1 MQKAVALTLLF
12 GLSIGYGN
20 ALSLRHSNSTR
31 SDDINLCPVTPL
43 PPKRCPQRN
52 DRFSISD
59 LLAALPEFAKV
70 YAQRP
75 IDQNI
80 QGMNVN
86 HAFAVWYTARSLR
99 PSAVVESGVHA
110 GQGTWLLRMAVGPSV
125 PIFSLDPLDP
135 TTKMIH
141 WKDNSGKTTYFTGD
155 HFRDFAD
162 LPWTT
167 LIPDAAS
174 RANTLVVLDDHMS
187 STKRLR
193 EMLRFGFH
201 KLFYEDNWRDMDCYS
216 FNMVCAPGPHGT
228 GPPMYK
234 VGPASHHI
242 SGTEYDHQLSTQ
254 EEKDLVHYVT
264 SRLDTY
270 FEFPAILDACST
282 GRPTILPSSTTDS
295 ELEKF
300 GLPRRWQDNLGYQS
314 LFPPFVELLATATAD

>member
-1 MQKAVALTLLF
+1 MQLSVALALLL
-12 GLSIGYGN
+12 GLSIGQGS

-31 SDDINLCPVTPL
+31 SDEINLCHAAPL
-43 PPKRCPQRN
+43 PPTRCPQRN
-52 DRFSISD
+52 DRFPIPE

-75 IDQNI
+75 IDQNT

-110 GQGTWLLRMAVGPSV
+110 GQGTWLLRNAVGPSV

-135 TTKMIH
+135 TTKMTH
-141 WKDNSGKTTYFTGD
+141 WKDDSGKTTYLTGD
-155 HFRDFAD
+155 QFKDFAD
-162 LPWTT
+162 APWTT

-174 RANTLVVLDDHMS
+174 RANTVVVLDDHMS
-187 STKRLR
+187 ATKRLK
-193 EMLRFGFH
+193 EMLGFGFH
-201 KLFYEDNWRDMDCYS
+201 KVFYEDNWRDMDCYS
-216 FNMVCAPGPHGT
+216 FNMVCAPGT

-234 VGPASHHI
+234 VGPAGHHI
-242 SGTEYDHQLSTQ
+242 SGNEYDHQLSTQ
-254 EEKDLVHYVT
+254 EEQDLVHYVT

-270 FEFPAILDACST
+270 FEFPAILDSCST

-295 ELEKF
+295 ELAKL
-300 GLPRRWQDNLGYQS
+300 GLPQRWQDNLGYQS